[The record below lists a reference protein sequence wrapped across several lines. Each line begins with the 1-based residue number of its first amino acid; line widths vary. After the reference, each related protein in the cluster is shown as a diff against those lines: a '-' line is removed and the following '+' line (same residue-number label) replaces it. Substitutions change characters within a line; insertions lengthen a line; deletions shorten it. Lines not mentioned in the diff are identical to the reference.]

1 MALAFDE
8 FGRPFIILKEQEQ
21 KSRLRGLDAQKANIS
36 AGKAVARILRT
47 SLGPKGMDKMLQS
60 PDGDVTITNDGAT
73 ILEQMDVDNQI
84 AKLVVE
90 LSRSQDYEIGD
101 GTTGV
106 VVMAGAL
113 LEQAERLLE
122 RGIHPIRI
130 SEGYEMAS
138 RIAVEHLEHIAQKF
152 DFGVTNIE
160 PLVQTCMT
168 TLSSKI
174 VNRCKRSLAEIA
186 VKAVMSVADL
196 ERKDVNLDLIK
207 VEGKVG
213 GKLEDT
219 ELIYGILVDKDM
231 SHPQMPKQIEDA
243 KIAILTCPFEPP
255 KPKTKH
261 KVDIDTVEKFQTLRQ
276 QEQKYFDDM
285 VQKCKDVGATLVI
298 CQWGFDDEA
307 NHLLLHRNLPAVRWV
322 GGVELE
328 LIAIATGGRIVPRFQ
343 ELTQE
348 KLGKDRSTG
357 KTIGIGRESQGLYH
371 LTSDSSPAVCIS
383 TDAPLL
389 IHNRLGHPSLSKFQK
404 MVPRFSTLSLLPCES
419 CQLGKHTRVSFPKR
433 LNNRAKSPFELVH
446 TDVWGPCRTASI
458 LGFQYFVTF
467 IDDYSRCT
475 CHWDA
480 GLVREKSFGTTK
492 DRMLYIEHC
501 ANSRA
506 VTIFIRGGNK
516 MMIEETK
523 RSIHDA
529 LCVARNLIRSNSIVY
544 GGGSAEISCSI
555 AVEAAADRYPGVE
568 QYAIRA
574 FGDALDSIP
583 MALAENS
590 GLQPIETL
598 SAVKSQQI
606 KEDNPYCGIDCND
619 VGTNDMQEQN
629 VFETLIGKQQ
639 QILLATQVVKMIL
652 KIDDV
657 ISPSEY

>member
-8 FGRPFIILKEQEQ
+8 YGRPFIILKEQEQ
-21 KSRLRGLDAQKANIS
+21 KTRLSGLEAQKANIS
-36 AGKAVARILRT
+36 AGRAVSRILRT

-84 AKLVVE
+84 AKLMVE

-130 SEGYEMAS
+130 AEGYEMAS
-138 RIAVEHLEHIAQKF
+138 RIAVEHLECIAQKF
-152 DFGVTNIE
+152 DFGPTNIE

-174 VNRCKRSLAEIA
+174 VNRCKRALAEIS
-186 VKAVMSVADL
+186 VKAVLSVADL

-219 ELIYGILVDKDM
+219 ELIYGITVDKDM

-276 QEQKYFDDM
+276 QEQKYFDGM

-307 NHLLLHRNLPAVRWV
+307 NHLLMHQNLPAVRWV

-343 ELTQE
+343 ELTPE
-348 KLGKDRSTG
+348 KLGR
-357 KTIGIGRESQGLYH
+357 
-371 LTSDSSPAVCIS
+371 
-383 TDAPLL
+383 
-389 IHNRLGHPSLSKFQK
+389 
-404 MVPRFSTLSLLPCES
+404 
-419 CQLGKHTRVSFPKR
+419 
-433 LNNRAKSPFELVH
+433 
-446 TDVWGPCRTASI
+446 
-458 LGFQYFVTF
+458 
-467 IDDYSRCT
+467 
-475 CHWDA
+475 A

-492 DRMLYIEHC
+492 DKMLYIEHC

-506 VTIFIRGGNK
+506 VTIFIRGECNVEMLGRLFPVQCRIDWAFILFSFVFDDALGNK

-529 LCVARNLIRSNSIVY
+529 LCVARNLIRNNFIVY
-544 GGGSAEISCSI
+544 GGGAAEISCSI
-555 AVEAAADRYPGVE
+555 AVEAVADKYPGVE

-574 FGDALDSIP
+574 FADALDAVP

-598 SAVKSQQI
+598 SAVKSQQL
-606 KEDNPYCGIDCND
+606 EENNPHFGIDCND
-619 VGTNDMQEQN
+619 VGTNDMFEQN

-657 ISPSEY
+657 ISPSDY